1 MRMDT
6 RFPAI
11 AAFCNP
17 LMDVLSYVDEKFLSG
32 IGAKPGTMNLVDLE
46 RADEILRRISA
57 GREEP
62 RVLPGGSGA
71 NTARGF
77 AWLDRDSRLPQPLFF
92 GAVGDD
98 DLGRRYREGL
108 ERSGVRSGL
117 VAKAERTGFSVVA
130 VTPDGERTMFT
141 HLGACRLFGPDDV
154 DFSLVVGAR
163 ALHLTGYMWDT
174 ENQRLTAERAAEVAA
189 GSRVVVS
196 LDLAD
201 PFVVTRYR
209 DRFGEWIP
217 GRVDLLFGN
226 REEFALLCGTR
237 ESDEAILAR
246 AAAFA
251 PLVIMK
257 VGARGAY
264 VAAGGRTEL
273 VPGISVAARD
283 TTGAGDSFA
292 GAFLFEYLQG
302 RPPAA
307 CAGAG
312 NRLASAVVTV
322 EGCDY
327 GAVAESG
334 FSAEE

>member
-1 MRMDT
+1 MKT
-6 RFPAI
+6 SSLAV

-17 LMDVLSYVDEKFLSG
+17 LMDVLSYVNDKFLAEW
-32 IGAKPGTMNLVDLE
+32 GAKPGTMNLVDVKQ
-46 RADEILRRISA
+46 ADEIMRRISA
-57 GREEP
+57 GRAEP

-77 AWLDRDSRLPQPLFF
+77 AWLNRDSSLPPSIFF

-108 ERSGVRSGL
+108 ERAGVRSGL
-117 VAKAERTGFSVVA
+117 ADKAERTGFSVVA

-141 HLGACRLFGPDDV
+141 HLGACRLFSAGDV
-154 DFSLVVGAR
+154 DFSLVAEAR
-163 ALHLTGYMWDT
+163 VLHLTGYMWDT
-174 ENQRLTAERAAEVAA
+174 DNQRLTAERAAEEAA
-189 GSRVVVS
+189 RSIAVVS

-209 DRFGEWIP
+209 DRFVEWIP
-217 GRVDLLFGN
+217 GRVNLLFGN
-226 REEFALLCGTR
+226 REEFALLCGTQ
-237 ESDEAILAR
+237 ESDKAILAR
-246 AAAFA
+246 AAEFA

-264 VAAGGRTEL
+264 LVEGGRTEL
-273 VPGISVAARD
+273 VPGFSVAARD

-292 GAFLFEYLQG
+292 GAFLFSYLRG
-302 RPPAA
+302 RPPAV
-307 CAGAG
+307 CARDG
-312 NRLASAVVTV
+312 NRLASAVVAV

-327 GAVAESG
+327 AAVAEAG
-334 FSAEE
+334 FTVEAE